1 MTKRAFASPFHDFC
15 QEQRP
20 LLPADLKGSEKEKLL
35 GQRWQALSPAAKAKR
50 KALLIPVFTCG
61 RGGARTWVPATL
73 EPEVTEAAV
82 EDFMAFVLM
91 DHDIERHA
99 SSDRDDV
106 VEWLGLAAG
115 LHAAAVNEAK
125 PRLRREQVFVVGDLA
140 LLEEEGGLGSVFTT
154 LVSARRVRDALRLR
168 SGHQPATVGCPAG
181 GLSGSA
187 EEAVLDGTLLG
198 SLPAQAEPETAAG
211 LTHEHV
217 VSYGAQDAV
226 DCSTRPPDPPQ
237 ALEWLTEFFGTLE
250 GDGGGSERPDPNL
263 PTTSPTPVTASITAR
278 AA

>member
-1 MTKRAFASPFHDFC
+1 MT
-15 QEQRP
+15 
-20 LLPADLKGSEKEKLL
+20 
-35 GQRWQALSPAAKAKR
+35 
-50 KALLIPVFTCG
+50 
-61 RGGARTWVPATL
+61 
-73 EPEVTEAAV
+73 
-82 EDFMAFVLM
+82 FVLM
-91 DHDIERHA
+91 DHDIERNA
-99 SSDRDDV
+99 GSDQDDV
-106 VEWLGLAAG
+106 VEW
-115 LHAAAVNEAK
+115 HEAAVNEAK

-181 GLSGSA
+181 GRSRAA

-217 VSYGAQDAV
+217 VSCGAQDAV

-237 ALEWLTEFFGTLE
+237 VPEWLTEFFGTLE
-250 GDGGGSERPDPNL
+250 GDGGGSERQKPNL
-263 PTTSPTPVTASITAR
+263 WRPHT
-278 AA
+278 

>member
-1 MTKRAFASPFHDFC
+1 M
-15 QEQRP
+15 
-20 LLPADLKGSEKEKLL
+20 
-35 GQRWQALSPAAKAKR
+35 
-50 KALLIPVFTCG
+50 
-61 RGGARTWVPATL
+61 
-73 EPEVTEAAV
+73 
-82 EDFMAFVLM
+82 
-91 DHDIERHA
+91 
-99 SSDRDDV
+99 
-106 VEWLGLAAG
+106 GLAAG
-115 LHAAAVNEAK
+115 LHEAAVNEAK

-181 GLSGSA
+181 GRSRA
-187 EEAVLDGTLLG
+187 AKEAVLDGTLLG

-250 GDGGGSERPDPNL
+250 GDGGGSERQEPNL

>member
-82 EDFMAFVLM
+82 QDFMAFVLM
-91 DHDIERHA
+91 DHEIERNA

-181 GLSGSA
+181 GRSRAA

-198 SLPAQAEPETAAG
+198 SLPG
-211 LTHEHV
+211 R
-217 VSYGAQDAV
+217 S
-226 DCSTRPPDPPQ
+226 S
-237 ALEWLTEFFGTLE
+237 
-250 GDGGGSERPDPNL
+250 
-263 PTTSPTPVTASITAR
+263 R
-278 AA
+278 A

>member
-1 MTKRAFASPFHDFC
+1 MA
-15 QEQRP
+15 
-20 LLPADLKGSEKEKLL
+20 GS
-35 GQRWQALSPAAKAKR
+35 
-50 KALLIPVFTCG
+50 G
-61 RGGARTWVPATL
+61 RG
-73 EPEVTEAAV
+73 
-82 EDFMAFVLM
+82 
-91 DHDIERHA
+91 A
-99 SSDRDDV
+99 SC
-106 VEWLGLAAG
+106 
-115 LHAAAVNEAK
+115 AAAVNEAK

-181 GLSGSA
+181 GLSGAA

-250 GDGGGSERPDPNL
+250 GDGGGSERQEPNL
-263 PTTSPTPVTASITAR
+263 PTTTPTPDSLDHSQGGMTPRQQALHVARQRIRGSRLPTLGYIKSFTRSRWRLGQSGRRLGASR
-278 AA
+278 RCMPC